1 MSISIHAAREGGD
14 DGEEHEVTVDGIS
27 IHAAREGGD
36 QPFPTAAVPYRK
48 FQSTPPV
55 KAATMQEVFRK
66 VHYKF
71 QSTPPVKAATL
82 QHCSVFAYRGHFN
95 PRRP

>member
-1 MSISIHAAREGGD
+1 M
-14 DGEEHEVTVDGIS
+14 VQVS

-36 QPFPTAAVPYRK
+36 QPLPAAAVPYR
-48 FQSTPPV
+48 
-55 KAATMQEVFRK
+55 R
-66 VHYKF
+66 F

-82 QHCSVFAYRGHFN
+82 EHCVYALMVLVSIHAAREGGDVNVDDFAAEQLGFN